1 MRGWQNKVRILIFLA
16 AFSLFTIPALGQG
29 CAMCNAVA
37 KSTPKEGQRAL
48 NRAILVLLVPPI
60 GIMVFGF
67 GFALRYGKK
76 RDREQEFPERL
87 NEDDP
92 PISEFRLGR

>member
-1 MRGWQNKVRILIFLA
+1 MKFMAMKSRLLVLLLLMGL
-16 AFSLFTIPALGQG
+16 STMPAWGQG

-48 NRAILVLLVPPI
+48 NRAILVLLIPPV

-67 GFALRYGKK
+67 GFALRYGKR
-76 RDREQEFPERL
+76 RDREP
-87 NEDDP
+87 D
-92 PISEFRLGR
+92 

>member
-1 MRGWQNKVRILIFLA
+1 
-16 AFSLFTIPALGQG
+16 
-29 CAMCNAVA
+29 
-37 KSTPKEGQRAL
+37 L

-76 RDREQEFPERL
+76 RDREQDRDL
-87 NEDDP
+87 KR
-92 PISEFRLGR
+92 IL

>member
-1 MRGWQNKVRILIFLA
+1 MKRLVR
-16 AFSLFTIPALGQG
+16 LFVLLGLLSWFTLPALGQG

-37 KSTPKEGQRAL
+37 KSTPREGQRAL

-76 RDREQEFPERL
+76 RDREQDRDL
-87 NEDDP
+87 KR
-92 PISEFRLGR
+92 IL